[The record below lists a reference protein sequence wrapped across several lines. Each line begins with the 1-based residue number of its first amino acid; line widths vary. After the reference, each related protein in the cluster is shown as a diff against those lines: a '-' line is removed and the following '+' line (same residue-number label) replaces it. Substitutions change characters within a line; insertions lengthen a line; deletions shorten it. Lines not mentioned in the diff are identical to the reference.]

1 MGRNFAGGL
10 LAGVT
15 AAVIWISIC
24 LMVDMPSE
32 TTGRWGLIFLIVVT
46 AATIIISTQISK
58 NKKAQRS

>member
-32 TTGRWGLIFLIVVT
+32 TTGLWVLIFLIVVT
-46 AATIIISTQISK
+46 AATIIISKQISK